1 MAKRSTAKIE
11 QQDPSL
17 PQKQRARRR
26 FIGAGLLALAAIV
39 LLPLALESEPRQAIG
54 GIDVSIPSRED
65 FGRRTQYWPD
75 TSYRQAAAT
84 PDEGERSGLFTR
96 AASEAPKLDA
106 NRFNPSG
113 STPVAEEAADGKTD
127 KADADRKIV
136 PVQASEKPVLSANA
150 AAAIAKETKAP
161 PPMPERRTDRNKV
174 EAASP
179 SGYVVQIGAFS
190 SRKGASAQVKRAR
203 ALGFDAYTEKITT
216 KKGVRIRVRIGPYLN
231 RDQANVAREKL
242 RTKGI
247 ETALI
252 AP

>member
-1 MAKRSTAKIE
+1 MAKRSTAKNE

-26 FIGAGLLALAAIV
+26 FIGASLLALAAIV

-75 TSYRQAAAT
+75 TSYRRAAAT
-84 PDEGERSGLFTR
+84 PEEGERSGLFTR
-96 AASEAPKLDA
+96 PASEAPQLDA
-106 NRFNPSG
+106 NRFNPTG
-113 STPVAEEAADGKTD
+113 TTPAPEAA
-127 KADADRKIV
+127 ADAGKAEADRAVV
-136 PVQASEKPVLSANA
+136 PVQASEKPVITANA
-150 AAAIAKETKAP
+150 AAAVDKASKAP
-161 PPMPERRTDRNKV
+161 PPMPERRTDRNNV

-190 SRKGASAQVKRAR
+190 SRKGASAQVRRAR
-203 ALGFDAYTEKITT
+203 ELGFDAYTEKITT

-231 RDQANVAREKL
+231 RDQANVTRDKL
-242 RTKGI
+242 RTEGV